1 MKSKDV
7 LLVALSDMHS
17 GSNTALFP
25 NRFVRFKNGG
35 SHTPNGK
42 QELIYAQFQKMMDEV
57 KKAREGKR
65 VILVNDGDAIE
76 GLHHTSMDVCIRDVE
91 EQAALHTELM
101 NVFMRGIKWQRGDL
115 LYYVRG
121 TETHT
126 TEKEQTMAEQVGA
139 VQHPDGAYVADH
151 LELSINGRLAWFV
164 HEGAKAGKGANE
176 GNGLRNWLRDIY
188 YDALKDGISP
198 PDAVYSGH
206 VHKHT
211 HQIYVAMDKGQPRPI
226 HGTILP
232 SWQAKTRFGYKVAS
246 IDKNSLGGMMQ
257 LYTASGD
264 IRPPYFSFTVIESM
278 VRG

>member
-17 GSNTALFP
+17 GSLTALCP
-25 NRFVRFKNGG
+25 NRFIRFRKGG
-35 SHTPNGK
+35 SHTPNSK
-42 QELIYAQFQKMMDEV
+42 QELIYAQFQKMMAEV
-57 KKAREGKR
+57 RAEREGR
-65 VILVNDGDAIE
+65 QVILVNDGDAIE
-76 GLHHTSMDVCIRDVE
+76 GLHHANNDVCTVDVD
-91 EQAALHTELM
+91 EQAELHVELM
-101 NVFMRGIKWQRGDL
+101 HEFKNGIGWQRGDL

-126 TEKEQTMAEQVGA
+126 TEKEHTIADRAGA
-139 VQHPDGAYVADH
+139 VQHANGLYIADH
-151 LELSINGRLAWFV
+151 LELEINGRVAWFV
-164 HEGAKAGKGANE
+164 HEGAGSGRGANE

-188 YDALKDGISP
+188 YDTMKDGGAI

-211 HQIYVAMDKGQPRPI
+211 YQIFIAMQNGQPRLV

-232 SWQAKTRFGYKVAS
+232 SWQAKTRYAYKVAS
-246 IDKNSLGGMMQ
+246 VDKNSLGGMFQ

-264 IRPPYFSFTVIESM
+264 IRPPRFSFTVIDSM
-278 VRG
+278 IRG